1 MNFPNHILF
10 DAEIAKSR
18 LKETLEPA
26 PNADPQKKHLVPQQQ
41 Q

>member
-26 PNADPQKKHLVPQQQ
+26 PNRSVEAPKQS
-41 Q
+41 